1 MSKSNPYG
9 CAKNIPPDK
18 FFLPYQKAWI
28 EDSST
33 LKLMEKSRQIGL
45 SWSTAYRVV
54 RETSQKGRQYDT
66 WVSSRDDIQAQL
78 FLEDC
83 KSFANILHRACKDL
97 GSKVYL
103 NDDGSKSYTSHD
115 MSFAN
120 MREVHSMSS
129 NPDAQA
135 GKRGSRVLDEFGLN
149 PDPRKLFSIAEPGLT
164 WGGDMEVIST
174 HRGTLN
180 FFNILV
186 EEIKHG
192 GNPKGFSLHTIT
204 LQTALDQGFLYKL
217 QEKLS
222 KAGKDHPALGMD
234 EAGYFDYIRNRAADQ
249 ETFDQ
254 EYMCIPSDDASAFL
268 PYEWIDRSKF
278 RNTEDWQTDLLDCV
292 NPLYLGMDIGRKHDL
307 SVIWV
312 LEKVG
317 EFYFTRRCIE
327 LHKTPFREQERI
339 LYDLLRLRQLQRAC
353 IDASGIGAQLAEN
366 ARHRL
371 GHKVEE
377 VQFSGPVKE
386 ELAYPL
392 RTVFEDAAIRIPPD
406 PKGTITADLR
416 AVKKDT
422 TASGNVRFTADRGTN
437 GHADRFWALALAV
450 HAAKTYKP
458 AGKPMRWPGAC
469 RMIRSAERRNRAVQ
483 ARTMGGIR

>member
-1 MSKSNPYG
+1 MRKNTYG
-9 CAKNIPPDK
+9 NAKIIPADK
-18 FFLPYQKAWI
+18 FFLPYQRKWI
-28 EDSST
+28 EDESS
-33 LKLMEKSRQIGL
+33 LKIMQKSRQIGL
-45 SWSTAYRVV
+45 SWSTAYRCV
-54 RETSQKGRQYDT
+54 RETALQGRLYDT
-66 WVSSRDDIQAQL
+66 WVSSRDKEQAFL

-83 KSFANILHRACKDL
+83 KAFAKIYKIAAEDL
-97 GSKVYL
+97 GVSEFF
-103 NDDGSKSYTSHD
+103 DSDGKPWTSQD
-115 MSFAN
+115 IRFGN
-120 MREVHSMSS
+120 TRKIHSMSS
-129 NPDAQA
+129 NPNAQA
-135 GKRGSRVLDEFGLN
+135 GKRGTRVLDEFALH
-149 PDPRKLFSIAEPGLT
+149 PDPRLLYSIAEPGLQ
-164 WGGDMEVIST
+164 WGGEMEIIST

-180 FFNILV
+180 YFNALI
-186 EEIKHG
+186 EEIKFG
-192 GNPKGFSLHTIT
+192 GNPKDFSLHTVT
-204 LQTALDQGFLYKL
+204 LQDALDQGILFKI
-217 QEKLS
+217 QQKIHRG
-222 KAGKDHPALGMD
+222 GKKEHPVLAMD
-234 EAGYFDYIRNRAADQ
+234 EADYFNFKRSRAADEEAFQ
-249 ETFDQ
+249 Q
-254 EYMCIPSDDASAFL
+254 EYMCQPSDDNTAFL
-268 PYEWIDRSKF
+268 PYEWIDRAKF
-278 RNTEDWQTDLLDCV
+278 RISEDWQTDLLDCV

-312 LEKVG
+312 LEKIG

-366 ARHRL
+366 ARHRF

-437 GHADRFWALALAV
+437 GHADRFWALALGV
-450 HAAKTYKP
+450 HAAKTYKS
-458 AGKPMRWPGAC
+458 AGKFARWPGSR
-469 RMIRSAERRNRAVQ
+469 RMIRTAERRNRAVQ
-483 ARTMGGIR
+483 SRRMGGVW